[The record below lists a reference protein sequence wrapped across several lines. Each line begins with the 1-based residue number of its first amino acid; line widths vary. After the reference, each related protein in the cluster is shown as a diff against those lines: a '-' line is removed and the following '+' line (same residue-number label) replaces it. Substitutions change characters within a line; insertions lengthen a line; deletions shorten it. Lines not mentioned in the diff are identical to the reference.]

1 MNYITN
7 EQLNQFIDAFEKTI
21 KFSNDISIYNECK
34 SVLSNYD
41 RETAIRLIQKVIK
54 KYNSEI
60 NQFGFLFDGTYVI
73 CGVDYSNKND
83 LFVRD
88 QLIYLGQ
95 RIPLYVAIREGLK
108 NVEHELLNMI
118 GEKGFCI

>member
-7 EQLNQFIDAFEKTI
+7 EQLSQFIDAFEKTMR
-21 KFSNDISIYNECK
+21 FSNDISIYNECK

-54 KYNSEI
+54 TYNSEI

-73 CGVDYSNKND
+73 RGVDYSIKND

-108 NVEHELLNMI
+108 NVEHELLKMI
-118 GEKGFCI
+118 GEKGFCV